1 MWLIGELANS
11 FGTADSPTMELD
23 VANVG
28 ERIRSI
34 VGEIVDLVFP
44 ILVLLAIIIAL
55 VTFLAGYFEFA
66 TSLNPHVGLRKGL
79 RGIVV
84 FAALIIV
91 FGGFG
96 EIELLAGTSIAVMD
110 GQGNVDSSQPSGT
123 ITLFNDLMSVFGAA
137 LVLGLFVIAASSLVV
152 LLWGLGQL
160 TLWSKPNDPERR
172 RATRIIG
179 RAVFGVLG
187 VIVPLGM
194 QFPRYTNVLPIQEA
208 VFLVI
213 SKGGL
218 IYWM

>member
-1 MWLIGELANS
+1 MRLIGELANS
-11 FGTADSPTMELD
+11 FGTVDSPTMELD

-28 ERIRSI
+28 GRIRSI
-34 VGEIVDLVFP
+34 VGEIIDLVFP

-55 VTFLAGYFEFA
+55 ITFLVGYFEFA

-79 RGIVV
+79 RGIAV

-110 GQGNVDSSQPSGT
+110 GQGNVDSSKPSGT
-123 ITLFNDLMSVFGAA
+123 ITLLNDLMSVFGAA
-137 LVLGLFVIAASSLVV
+137 LVLGLFIIAASSLVV
-152 LLWGLGQL
+152 LLWGLGQV
-160 TLWSKPNDPERR
+160 TIYKPNDPERR
-172 RATRIIG
+172 TSTRVIA
-179 RAVFGVLG
+179 RAVLGVLG

-194 QFPRYTNVLPIQEA
+194 QFPRPQSLFPVQEA
-208 VFLVI
+208 VFLLI

-218 IYWM
+218 V